1 MASHPITAWQIEG
14 EKVEVVTDF
23 PFFGSKITT
32 DGDCTH
38 EIRRWLLLGWKMMT
52 NLDSVLK
59 SRDITVPTKVH
70 IVKAMVFPVVT
81 YGCENWTTK
90 KAECE
95 RIDSFSVVL
104 EKISESPLD
113 SKEIKPVNLKGDQVW
128 IFTGR
133 TDTEDEAP
141 VFWPSDNSLE
151 KSLMLGKIESRRRR
165 ECQRMTRLN
174 GFTDA
179 MNMNLGK
186 LQEMVRARKA
196 WRAAVHGVAK
206 SRTQLGN
213 WTTITTS

>member
-1 MASHPITAWQIEG
+1 MGKQWKQCQTLFFWLQNHYRWWLHPLNQKMIASYLENDDKPRQCVEKQRHYCANQGPYSEG
-14 EKVEVVTDF
+14 YGL
-23 PFFGSKITT
+23 PSGHI
-32 DGDCTH
+32 
-38 EIRRWLLLGWKMMT
+38 WLWE
-52 NLDSVLK
+52 LDHK
-59 SRDITVPTKVH
+59 EGRMRK
-70 IVKAMVFPVVT
+70 
-81 YGCENWTTK
+81 NWFL
-90 KAECE
+90 
-95 RIDSFSVVL
+95 RVVL

>member
-1 MASHPITAWQIEG
+1 MANRRGKNGSSDRFPLLWLQNHYRWWLHPLNQKMIASCLENDDKPRQCVEKQRHYCANQGTYSKGYGLPSGHIWLWELDHKEG
-14 EKVEVVTDF
+14 RMRK
-23 PFFGSKITT
+23 
-32 DGDCTH
+32 
-38 EIRRWLLLGWKMMT
+38 
-52 NLDSVLK
+52 
-59 SRDITVPTKVH
+59 
-70 IVKAMVFPVVT
+70 
-81 YGCENWTTK
+81 NWFL
-90 KAECE
+90 
-95 RIDSFSVVL
+95 RVVL

>member
-1 MASHPITAWQIEG
+1 
-14 EKVEVVTDF
+14 
-23 PFFGSKITT
+23 
-32 DGDCTH
+32 
-38 EIRRWLLLGWKMMT
+38 MMT

-90 KAECE
+90 KAECK

-151 KSLMLGKIESRRRR
+151 KSLMLGKIEGRRR